1 MSFLEK
7 RRKMDFR
14 KVILAGLFIVLVTG
28 SLSSWCFDDMKVRS
42 VPLEKQSDR
51 ANRYYVHPNRAA
63 YKASFRQY
71 RVVIPVNIEDLLV
84 ADFNKDAVP
93 DIAYISYDSSTK
105 KTALYVMKGDKN
117 LLFKTKYK
125 YSVNKGWT
133 QFVGAADF
141 EGNGKLDIA
150 VVGDGNNAYFLIYP
164 GKGNGQ
170 FESPKTYTPKDPW
183 FYDYFEI
190 TDIFDLDGDDKPDV
204 VELYWYNKVIAFQN
218 LGGFEFKKFDV
229 DIGFGV
235 NCDGIAA
242 GDFTGDGKDDL
253 FTVDAD
259 NSTLKFF
266 ESKGDGTFT
275 KLYAKGIGKTGAC
288 LFPALLN
295 KDAKLDLIGSYE
307 PWTMLGTGKGQL
319 GTKVKLPGKGSFGYG
334 IATGDFN
341 GDQKL
346 DIMGPESSFS
356 DQSFG
361 IWYYQG
367 RGNGQFVNPV
377 KLAPH
382 LKFNKQSGGR
392 RNIRTADFNKDGKLD
407 VLGAAY
413 FGAFTNPDSQS
424 FVFFLNGK
432 SPASLKIS
440 NLTMERLEFDNSNI
454 IVKGKFDYSGSGL
467 YFYYDSKSKEATDN
481 AFLKFN
487 ITVNSPYYQATC
499 YASGSFLDKRS
510 SQSGTIE
517 FNIKLPTTL
526 TPSYLTKVTLSDFS
540 LYDYNLVLSNELE

>member
-1 MSFLEK
+1 MI
-7 RRKMDFR
+7 FR
-14 KVILAGLFIVLVTG
+14 KAFLTGFLVVLAAG
-28 SLSSWCFDDMKVRS
+28 SVFSLHSDDTKVRS
-42 VPLEKQSDR
+42 VPPEKHAVR
-51 ANRYYVHPNRAA
+51 ADRYYVQPDMAA

-71 RVVIPVNIEDLLV
+71 RVVIPENFEDLLV
-84 ADFNKDAVP
+84 ADFNKDAIP
-93 DIAYISYDSSTK
+93 DIAYLSYDSSSK
-105 KTALYVMKGDKN
+105 KNALHMIKGDKN
-117 LLFKTKYK
+117 LGYKTKYK
-125 YSVNKGWT
+125 YGVAKSGA

-141 EGNGKLDIA
+141 DGNGKLDIA

-164 GKGNGQ
+164 GKGNAQ
-170 FESPKTYTPKDPW
+170 FESPKTYIPKDPW
-183 FYDYFEI
+183 FYDYFTK
-190 TDIFDLDGDDKPDV
+190 TDIFDFNGDGKEDI
-204 VELYWYNKVIAFQN
+204 VELYWYDKVIAFQN
-218 LGGFEFKKFDV
+218 LGGFEFKKYDV

-253 FTVDAD
+253 FTVDVE

-266 ESKGDGTFT
+266 ESKGDGTFA
-275 KLYAKGIGKTGAC
+275 KLYAKGIGKTGSY

-295 KDAKLDLIGSYE
+295 KDAKPDLIGSGQ

-319 GTKVKLPGKGSFGYG
+319 GTKAKLPGKGSLSYG

-346 DIMGPESSFS
+346 DIMGPEWIHDILGGKSSY
-356 DQSFG
+356 G
-361 IWYYQG
+361 ILHYQG
-367 RGNGQFVNPV
+367 RGNGQFMNPV
-377 KLAPH
+377 ELAPH
-382 LKFNKQSGGR
+382 LKFDKGGGVR
-392 RNIRTADFNKDGKLD
+392 HNIGAADYNKDGKLD
-407 VLGAAY
+407 VLGATY
-413 FGAFTNPDSQS
+413 FGYATNPDSQS

-440 NLTMERLEFDNSNI
+440 NLTMERLEFENSNI
-454 IVKGKFDYSGSGL
+454 IVKGKFDYSGSNL
-467 YFYYDSKSKEATDN
+467 YFYYDRKSKDATEN

-487 ITVNSPYYQATC
+487 IQVNSPYYQATC

-540 LYDYNLVLSNELE
+540 LCDHNLVLSNELE